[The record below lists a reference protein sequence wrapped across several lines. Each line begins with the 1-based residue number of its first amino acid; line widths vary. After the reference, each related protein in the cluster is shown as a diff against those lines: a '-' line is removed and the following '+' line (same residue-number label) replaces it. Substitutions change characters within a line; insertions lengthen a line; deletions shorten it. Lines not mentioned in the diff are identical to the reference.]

1 MVPAFAG
8 TTALAWFLVR
18 TPVVCFNRAPAEAV
32 DIMPTLEEQ
41 ALSKTWF
48 YPFRLPGGHV
58 TTTYDG
64 GALDAIHATRLA
76 MLRSAL
82 QARFGASINQCSVID
97 IACHQGYFSTQ
108 LAQAGARDVLAV
120 DARAEHVA
128 DATLIRDAL
137 GLKNMR
143 VVQSDVHALTP
154 QTVGTFDIVLML
166 GLIYHLENPVGALR
180 VARALT
186 KNICLV
192 ETQIVPG
199 LSGVVDYGSYRF
211 VRPLKGSFG
220 IIDETEETHGP
231 EASTTGIC
239 LVPSIDALIW
249 IMRKIGFTRVD
260 ILPPP
265 ADAYEQLRYGKRV
278 MVAAYIE

>member
-1 MVPAFAG
+1 MH
-8 TTALAWFLVR
+8 
-18 TPVVCFNRAPAEAV
+18 
-32 DIMPTLEEQ
+32 TLEQQ
-41 ALSKTWF
+41 ALGKTWF
-48 YPFRLPGGHV
+48 YPFRLPGGQV

-76 MLRSAL
+76 MLEAAL
-82 QARFGASINQCSVID
+82 RAEFGDSISQKSVID
-97 IACHQGYFSTQ
+97 IACHQGWFSTK
-108 LAQAGARDVLAV
+108 LAEMGARDVLAV
-120 DARAEHVA
+120 DARATHVA

-137 GLKNMR
+137 GLKNLR
-143 VVQSDVHALTP
+143 VAQSDVHALTP
-154 QTVGTFDIVLML
+154 EGVGTFDVVLML

-186 KNICLV
+186 KRICLV

-199 LSGVVDYGSYRF
+199 LTGVVDYGSFRF

-239 LVPSIDALIW
+239 LVPSLEALLW
-249 IMRKIGFTRVD
+249 IMRKIGFARVE
-260 ILPPP
+260 ILPAP

-278 MVAAYIE
+278 MVAAYID

>member
-1 MVPAFAG
+1 
-8 TTALAWFLVR
+8 
-18 TPVVCFNRAPAEAV
+18 
-32 DIMPTLEEQ
+32 MPTVEEQ
-41 ALSKTWF
+41 ALGKTWF
-48 YPFRLPGGHV
+48 YPFRLPSGHV

-76 MLRSAL
+76 MLQAAL
-82 QARFGASINQCSVID
+82 RKEFGASIAQCTAID

-108 LAQAGARDVLAV
+108 LAQMGAREVLAV
-120 DARAEHVA
+120 DARPEHVA
-128 DATLIRDAL
+128 DANLIREAL
-137 GLKNMR
+137 HLDNLR
-143 VVQSDVHALTP
+143 VQLSDVHALTP
-154 QTVGTFDIVLML
+154 EALGRFDIVLML

-180 VARALT
+180 VAHALT
-186 KNICLV
+186 RHICLV

-199 LSGVVDYGSYRF
+199 LTGMVDYGSYRF

-239 LVPSIDALIW
+239 LVPSLEALMW
-249 IMRKIGFTRVD
+249 IMRKIGFRRVE
-260 ILPPP
+260 LLEPP

-278 MVAAYIE
+278 MVAGYPD